1 MKDAAKDVAEDELG
15 AAKDWSVEV
24 LIVKAFFLSIVI
36 CQLITHAKHTRA
48 PTLALR

>member
-1 MKDAAKDVAEDELG
+1 MKDSMQDVVDDELG
-15 AAKDWSVEV
+15 AAKDGSVEV

-48 PTLALR
+48 PKLALR